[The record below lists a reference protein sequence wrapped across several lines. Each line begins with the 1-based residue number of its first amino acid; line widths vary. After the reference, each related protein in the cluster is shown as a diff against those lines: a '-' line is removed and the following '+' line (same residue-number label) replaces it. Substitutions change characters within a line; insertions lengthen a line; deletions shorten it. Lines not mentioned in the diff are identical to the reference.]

1 VTVARRRIAVT
12 GAVLVVLAGLGAVLL
27 VRGGG
32 SRESGRPVT
41 SASVSPPSAARSAPP
56 EVVFLGDSW
65 TVGWGATG
73 SRGYAP
79 LAAERLGWEYDLL
92 GVNGSGYL
100 AHGVGGAYA
109 ERVDA
114 AAARAPDLVVVQ
126 GSLNDSLADL
136 GQLDQAAAD
145 TVRRL
150 REAAGDGTAIL
161 VVGAPSTPWTA
172 PDVVERINAGIAA
185 AADAAGVT
193 FVDPARENWTDPA
206 EPGIWAD
213 ELHPNDV
220 GHQRIADA
228 LVPLMRASL
237 ERRAGPVTR

>member
-1 VTVARRRIAVT
+1 VTGARRWILVT
-12 GAVLVVLAGLGAVLL
+12 GAVLLVLAGMAAVLL

-32 SRESGRPVT
+32 LPESGRADT
-41 SASVSPPSAARSAPP
+41 SASVSPPSTPRPAPS

-73 SRGYAP
+73 GHGYAP

-92 GVNGSGYL
+92 GINGSGYL
-100 AHGVGGAYA
+100 APGGGGPYA

-114 AAARAPDLVVVQ
+114 AVALEPDLIVVQ
-126 GSLNDSLADL
+126 GSLNDSFADL

-145 TVRRL
+145 TLRRL
-150 REAAGDGTAIL
+150 HEAAGDATAIV
-161 VVGAPSTPWTA
+161 VVGAPHTPGTA
-172 PDVVERINAGIAA
+172 PDVIERINAAIAA
-185 AADAAGVT
+185 AAAAAGVT

-206 EPGIWAD
+206 DLGIWAD

-237 ERRAGPVTR
+237 ER

>member
-1 VTVARRRIAVT
+1 
-12 GAVLVVLAGLGAVLL
+12 VVLAGLSAVLL

-32 SRESGRPVT
+32 SPDSGRPVT
-41 SASVSPPSAARSAPP
+41 SAAVSPPSAARPAPP

-65 TVGWGATG
+65 TVGSGATG
-73 SRGYAP
+73 GHGFAP
-79 LAAERLGWEYDLL
+79 LAAERLGWQYDLL
-92 GVNGSGYL
+92 GIGGSGYL
-100 AHGVGGAYA
+100 ARGGGGPYG

-114 AAARAPDLVVVQ
+114 AVALEPDLIVVQ
-126 GSLNDSLADL
+126 GSLNDSLADV

-145 TVRRL
+145 TLSRL
-150 REAAGDGTAIL
+150 HEAAGDATAVL
-161 VVGAPSTPWTA
+161 VVGAPHAPGTA
-172 PDVVERINAGIAA
+172 PDVIQRINAAIAA

-193 FVDPARENWTDPA
+193 FVDPARDNWTDPA
-206 EPGIWAD
+206 DPGIWAD

-237 ERRAGPVTR
+237 ER